1 MENSLLAPKLSPG
14 QYSLLQVDVN
24 TGHVLQTN
32 GELFVGNGEIFKL
45 FNDLSKAQEFVDS
58 QIEKNDNLEF
68 VIYDYNGKGI
78 LLINRFQKKEIK

>member
-1 MENSLLAPKLSPG
+1 MRNSLQAPRLSPG

-32 GELFVGNGEIFKL
+32 GDLYIGNGETFKL
-45 FNDLSKAQEFVDS
+45 FNDLSKINEFVDR

-68 VIYDYNGKGI
+68 VVYDCNGKGI